1 MGSLFSSKTKTESSG
16 TSDTGPSKFQQP
28 YLDTLFNGAQAD
40 YTANANTPA
49 YQGETYAGLSPE
61 QKATYGNLTTYANG
75 TGMSAGGQLSNI
87 GSSQLDANAGKAG
100 SSLDQYQAMALQDPT
115 SANLA
120 KAAQYAN
127 NPELQGQIDAAS
139 RDVTRNLSE
148 TQIPGI
154 DRSASAS
161 GNINSSR
168 AGVASGIAQ
177 RGAQDQIGDIGS
189 SMRGAAW
196 NTGLA
201 AAQAD
206 RTQTLG
212 ALNNASQ
219 GYSALTSQ
227 GAALSGQGAAQS
239 YQALNAA
246 NTAGTAEQ
254 ADRQGQDTAAQAQW
268 TANDTRKSDLLAR
281 YQAIVG
287 NQAWGSSGN
296 TTGTGTT
303 TQSGNIGGQLL
314 GAAAT
319 VGAAFAKPG

>member
-1 MGSLFSSKTKTESSG
+1 MGSLFNSKTKTESSG

-28 YLDTLFNGAQAD
+28 YLDSLFSGAQAD
-40 YTANANTPA
+40 YNANANTPA
-49 YQGETYAGLSPE
+49 YQGATYAGLSSD
-61 QKATYGNLTTYANG
+61 QKTALDNLKTYANG
-75 TGMSAGGQLSNI
+75 TGMSAGGQLSSI
-87 GSSQLDANAGKAG
+87 GSTQLDANAGKAG
-100 SSLDQYQAMALQDPT
+100 SSLDQYSAMALQDPT

-139 RDVTRNLSE
+139 RDVTRNLGE
-148 TQIPGI
+148 VQIPGI
-154 DRSASAS
+154 DRTASAA
-161 GNINSSR
+161 GGINSSR

-177 RGAQDQIGDIGS
+177 RGAADRIGDIGS

-196 NTGLA
+196 DAGLSA
-201 AAQAD
+201 ARAD
-206 RTQTLG
+206 RTETLG
-212 ALNNASQ
+212 ALNTAAQ
-219 GYSALTSQ
+219 GYTNQTTQ

-239 YQALNAA
+239 YEALNAA
-246 NTAGTAEQ
+246 NAAGAVGQ
-254 ADRQGQDTAAQAQW
+254 ADRQGELTAAEKAWKEQ
-268 TANDTRKSDLLAR
+268 DTRKSDLLAR

-287 NQAWGSSGN
+287 NQAWGSSGT
-296 TTGTGTT
+296 TTGTGTS